1 MLDMTMKR
9 FLIKAFTCIAA
20 ALMLGMIFIA
30 YFAPETMIA
39 ISNQV
44 WALCGW

>member
-1 MLDMTMKR
+1 MKYFPMR
-9 FLIKAFTCIAA
+9 ALIYLAV
-20 ALMLGMIFIA
+20 ALLLGMIFIA

>member
-1 MLDMTMKR
+1 MQKTMR
-9 FLIKAFTCIAA
+9 SLLFYGLATII
-20 ALMLGMIFIA
+20 LGVVFMS

-39 ISNQV
+39 ITNQV

>member
-1 MLDMTMKR
+1 MKYFPMR
-9 FLIKAFTCIAA
+9 ALIYLAV
-20 ALMLGMIFIA
+20 ALLLGMIFIA

-44 WALCGW
+44 WTLCGW

>member
-1 MLDMTMKR
+1 MLNIAMNR
-9 FLIKAFTCIAA
+9 FLIKAFTYIAA